1 MSDDD
6 EAALRAPSWPPVSN
20 ATLMALVQ
28 QCIALA
34 KSIDAKVD
42 RLETLMDNVPSKLEL
57 ARLMS
62 LDAQIRANTG
72 KIEAVVNANPLP
84 TEE

>member
-34 KSIDAKVD
+34 RSIDAKVD
-42 RLETLMDNVPSKLEL
+42 RLEMLMGKVPSAAEL
-57 ARLMS
+57 AQLMS
-62 LDAQIRANTG
+62 LDTQVRVNTAQVDA
-72 KIEAVVNANPLP
+72 AVAHNPLP
-84 TEE
+84 TEK